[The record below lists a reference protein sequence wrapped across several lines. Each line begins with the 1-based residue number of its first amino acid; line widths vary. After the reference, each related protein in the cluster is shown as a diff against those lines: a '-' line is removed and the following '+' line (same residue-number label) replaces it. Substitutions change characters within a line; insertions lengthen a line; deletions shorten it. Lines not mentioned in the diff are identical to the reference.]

1 MPCPAT
7 RILSFSMVMEGGGM
21 SKIAWLYV
29 FEGMA
34 DWEYGYLIAELNSGR
49 YFTDRGS
56 KLEVRAVAASPGPIR
71 SMGALRILPDA
82 LLEELEPDS
91 CALLILPG
99 GDSWLEAV
107 HAPVLEK
114 ARALLDAGILV
125 AAICGATI
133 ALAQAGL
140 LDDREHT
147 SNDLGYLKA
156 VCPSYRGEALYR
168 NEASVLDKGL
178 ITASGVA
185 PVEFAHLVLRSLGSF
200 SRDALEGWLG
210 LYRSHEPKYYFQL
223 MNAVA
228 K

>member
-1 MPCPAT
+1 M
-7 RILSFSMVMEGGGM
+7 MKEGCGM
-21 SKIAWLYV
+21 DKKAWLYV

-49 YFTDRGS
+49 YFANQGS
-56 KLEVRAVAASPGPIR
+56 KMEVGTVAARLDPVR
-71 SMGALRILPDA
+71 TMGALRILPDA
-82 LLEELEPDS
+82 LLEDLEPDS

-99 GDSWLEAV
+99 GDGWLDAV
-107 HAPVLEK
+107 HAPVVEK
-114 ARALLDAGILV
+114 ARAFLEKGIPV

-168 NEASVLDKGL
+168 SEASVLGRGL

-185 PVEFAHLVLRSLGSF
+185 PVEFAHLVLKSLRLF
-200 SRDALEGWLG
+200 SSEALEGWLG
-210 LYRSHEPKYYFQL
+210 LFRSHEPRYYLEL

-228 K
+228 R

>member
-1 MPCPAT
+1 
-7 RILSFSMVMEGGGM
+7 M
-21 SKIAWLYV
+21 SKKAYLYV

-49 YFTDRGS
+49 YFSDRGT
-56 KLEVRAVAASPGPIR
+56 KLEVRSVAAGPDPVR
-71 SMGALRILPDA
+71 TMGALHILPDA
-82 LLEELEPDS
+82 LLDELEPDS

-99 GDSWLEAV
+99 GDTWLDPIHSTAV
-107 HAPVLEK
+107 EK
-114 ARALLDAGILV
+114 ARAFLDAGIPV

-133 ALAQAGL
+133 ALAEAGL
-140 LDDREHT
+140 LDDRAHT

-156 VCPSYRGEALYR
+156 VCPSYRGEARYR
-168 NEASVLDKGL
+168 SEASVLDRGL

-185 PVEFAHLVLRSLGSF
+185 PVEFAHLVLQSMGLF

-210 LYRSHEPKYYFQL
+210 LYRSHEPEYYFQL

-228 K
+228 S

>member
-1 MPCPAT
+1 MD
-7 RILSFSMVMEGGGM
+7 
-21 SKIAWLYV
+21 KKAWLYV

-49 YFTDRGS
+49 FFAEQGS
-56 KLEVRAVAASPGPIR
+56 RMEVGAVAAGPDPVR
-71 SMGALRILPDA
+71 TMGALRILPDA
-82 LLEELEPDS
+82 LLDDLEPES

-99 GDSWLEAV
+99 GDSWLDAV

-114 ARALLDAGILV
+114 ARAFLERGIPV

-133 ALAQAGL
+133 ALAQAGF

-147 SNDLGYLKA
+147 SNDQGYLEA
-156 VCPSYRGEALYR
+156 VCPSYRGHALYR
-168 NEASVLDKGL
+168 NEPSVLGRGL

-185 PVEFAHLVLRSLGSF
+185 PVEFAHLVLKSLSLL
-200 SRDALEGWLG
+200 SSDALEGWLG
-210 LYRSHEPKYYFQL
+210 LYRSHEPRHYLKL

-228 K
+228 R

>member
-1 MPCPAT
+1 
-7 RILSFSMVMEGGGM
+7 M
-21 SKIAWLYV
+21 SKKAWLYV

-34 DWEYGYLIAELNSGR
+34 DWEYGYLVAELNSGR
-49 YFTDRGS
+49 YFADRGS
-56 KLEVRAVAASPGPIR
+56 KLEVRTAAAGPDPLR
-71 SMGALRILPDA
+71 TMGALRILPDA

-99 GDSWLEAV
+99 GDTWLDPIHSAAV
-107 HAPVLEK
+107 EK
-114 ARALLDAGILV
+114 ARAFLDAGIPV
-125 AAICGATI
+125 AAICGATV

-140 LDDREHT
+140 FDDRAHT

-168 NEASVLDKGL
+168 NEASVLDRGL

-185 PVEFAHLVLRSLGSF
+185 PVEFAHLVLRSLGFF

-210 LYRSHEPKYYFQL
+210 LYRSHEPKHYFQL
-223 MNAVA
+223 MNAISR
-228 K
+228 

>member
-1 MPCPAT
+1 M
-7 RILSFSMVMEGGGM
+7 G
-21 SKIAWLYV
+21 KIAWLYV

-34 DWEYGYLIAELNSGR
+34 DWEYGHLIAELNSGR

-56 KLEVRAVAASPGPIR
+56 KLEVRAVAAGPDPIR
-71 SMGALRILPDA
+71 TMGSLRILPDA
-82 LLEELEPDS
+82 LLGELGLDS

-99 GDSWLEAV
+99 GDSWLDPV
-107 HAPVLEK
+107 HAPVLKK
-114 ARALLDAGILV
+114 ARAFLDAGIPV

-133 ALAQAGL
+133 ALAEAGL

-168 NEASVLDKGL
+168 GEASVLGRGL

-185 PVEFAHLVLRSLGSF
+185 PVEFAHLVLQSMGLF

-210 LYRSHEPKYYFQL
+210 LYRSHEPKHYFQL

-228 K
+228 G

>member
-1 MPCPAT
+1 
-7 RILSFSMVMEGGGM
+7 ME
-21 SKIAWLYV
+21 KKAWLYV

-49 YFTDRGS
+49 YFADRGS
-56 KLEVRAVAASPGPIR
+56 KLEVRAVATDLEPVR
-71 SMGALRILPDA
+71 TMGGLRVLPDA
-82 LLEELEPDS
+82 TLEELRADS

-99 GDSWLEAV
+99 GDGWLDPV
-107 HAPVLEK
+107 HAPVVER
-114 ARALLDAGILV
+114 ARAFLEAGIPV

-140 LDDREHT
+140 LDDREHA

-168 NEASVLDKGL
+168 SEAAVLGRGL

-185 PVEFAHLVLRSLGSF
+185 PVEFTHLVLQSLDAF

-210 LYRSHEPKYYFQL
+210 LYRSHEPKYYYQL
-223 MNAVA
+223 TNAVA